1 MAANQARCDTGLR
14 QSGGRG
20 VRQKWEDLQRG
31 RSEKLKAR
39 RAGPKMVNEQDVE
52 IKEKD
57 LKSEV
62 WHRDVWRMHMQ

>member
-52 IKEKD
+52 IKGKD
-57 LKSEV
+57 LKNEV
-62 WHRDVWRMHMQ
+62 WHRNVWRTHM